1 MYVCFLACRIQ
12 LATFCVMTVIKTLG
26 AEVNDVNSV
35 VVQLFCIPSHC
46 TVMQLSCILLYLA
59 FLFRYQLRLVR
70 IFAQSLC
77 VLSFLNYGQFVC
89 LRIILC
95 VYFCLFHFDVV
106 HLIVYQCS
114 VVSCLDVLVS
124 RTTRYVSSWTLNSAR
139 SLTQDRLI
147 DCVKV
152 A

>member
-1 MYVCFLACRIQ
+1 MLIPLLFSSSAFLP
-12 LATFCVMTVIKTLG
+12 TV
-26 AEVNDVNSV
+26 
-35 VVQLFCIPSHC
+35 
-46 TVMQLSCILLYLA
+46 LSCSSHVFCCSVCNRYLA

-95 VYFCLFHFDVV
+95 VYFCLFYFDVV
-106 HLIVYQCS
+106 RLIVYQCS